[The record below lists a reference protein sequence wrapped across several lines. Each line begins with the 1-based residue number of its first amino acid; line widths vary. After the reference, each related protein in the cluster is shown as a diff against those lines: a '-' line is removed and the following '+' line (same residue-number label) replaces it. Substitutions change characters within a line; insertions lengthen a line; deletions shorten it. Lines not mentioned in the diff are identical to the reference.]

1 MNGARGDRR
10 EQRKNRPDK
19 GAKRFPPP
27 CCGVVAAFV
36 SLLLFPPARAHGQT
50 DAIFP
55 RISLVTQATG
65 LAQPVQ
71 VTHAG
76 DGSGILFVVEQG
88 GRIRTIRNG
97 SPDAAPFLDIASR
110 VLAGGERGLLG
121 LAFSPGYATNGR
133 FYVNY
138 TRNPDGATVV
148 ARYSATG
155 NPRLADPAS
164 EEVLLVIAQPFAN
177 HNGGQIAFG
186 PDGLLYIG
194 MGDGGSGGDPQNNA
208 QNPATLLGKMLRI
221 DVESGAFPYA
231 IPPSNPFA
239 GTGGTRGEIWA
250 SGLRNPWRFS
260 FDRLT
265 GDLYIGDVGQASFEE
280 VDFQPA
286 GSGGGENYGWN
297 VTEGNQCFGGS
308 ACDTARLVPPVAV
321 YDHSQGCSVT
331 GGTVYRG
338 DAHPRMQGIY
348 FYGDFCSG
356 QIFGLARE
364 GVTWQSAPLL
374 DTTLSIS
381 SFGEDEAGNLY
392 VADYAGGAVHRIV
405 AENAAP
411 TAPVLVSPAD
421 GQAGLPGT
429 VVFRWNP
436 SVDPDGDPV
445 SYLFFL
451 DTDPSFAGTIPVPV
465 PGPAGGSPSTAGSG
479 IPAPLPAA
487 VLALAAIFGNR
498 KRIAASAAVLVLA
511 AGLLASTVPGCG
523 GSGGGQAPAATGGV
537 THEVSG
543 LAPDTDYYW
552 KVAAEDGTTQ
562 AESTARS
569 FSTGAP

>member
-1 MNGARGDRR
+1 M
-10 EQRKNRPDK
+10 
-19 GAKRFPPP
+19 
-27 CCGVVAAFV
+27 
-36 SLLLFPPARAHGQT
+36 
-50 DAIFP
+50 
-55 RISLVTQATG
+55 
-65 LAQPVQ
+65 Q
-71 VTHAG
+71 VTHAD
-76 DGSGILFVVEQG
+76 DGSGFLYVVEQG

-97 SPDAAPFLDIASR
+97 SPDAAPFLDIGGR

-138 TRNPDGATVV
+138 TRNPDGATIV

-155 NPRLADPAS
+155 NPRVADPDS
-164 EEVLLVIAQPFAN
+164 EEIVLVIGQPFSN

-186 PDGLLYIG
+186 PDGFLYIG

-208 QNPATLLGKMLRI
+208 QNPSTLLGKMLRI
-221 DVESGAFPYA
+221 DAESGVSPYA

-239 GTGGTRGEIWA
+239 GAGGTRGEIWA

-265 GDLYIGDVGQASFEE
+265 GDLYIGDVGQGSFEE

-286 GSGGGENYGWN
+286 GSRGGENYGWN
-297 VTEGNQCFGGS
+297 ILEGNQCFGGS
-308 ACDTARLVPPVAV
+308 GCDTTGLVPPVAV

-338 DAHPRMQGIY
+338 ADHPRMAGIY
-348 FYGDFCSG
+348 FFGDFCSG
-356 QIFGLARE
+356 RIFGLARD
-364 GVTWQSAPLL
+364 GAAWRSAALL
-374 DTTLSIS
+374 VAPISVS

-392 VADYAGGAVHRIV
+392 VTDYSGGAVHRIV
-405 AENAAP
+405 AENASP
-411 TAPVLVSPAD
+411 PAPVLLSPAD

-429 VVFRWNP
+429 VVFRWDP
-436 SVDPDGDPV
+436 SADPDGDPV
-445 SYLFFL
+445 SYLFYL
-451 DTDPSFAGTIPVPV
+451 DTDPSFAGTVPVPV
-465 PGPAGGSPSTAGSG
+465 PGPAGGTPSTAGSG

-487 VLALAAIFGNR
+487 GLVLAAIFGNR
-498 KRIAASAAVLVLA
+498 KRIAASAAVLFLS
-511 AGLLASTVPGCG
+511 AGLLVSTVPGCG

-543 LAPDTDYYW
+543 LAPATVYFW
-552 KVAAEDGTTQ
+552 KVAAEDGTTRS
-562 AESTARS
+562 ESPTRS
-569 FSTGAP
+569 FTTGAP